1 MKSSQIR
8 RLFLDFFVAKGHREV
23 PSSSL
28 VPADD
33 PTLLFTN
40 AGMVQFKRV
49 FLGQE
54 RREYTRATTCQK
66 VVRAGGKHND
76 LEQVGHT
83 TRHHTFFEM
92 LGNFSFGDYFKR
104 EAIAYAWEFVT
115 SPAYLGIP
123 ADRIRVTVHY
133 TDTEARAYWREVSGL
148 PDHRIYSLGDKD
160 NFWQMGDTGPC
171 GPSTEIYVDLDG
183 VGEGGQDGRPSGG
196 RLTGG
201 PELSA
206 ASGESA
212 AEGASASSTE
222 EMIPQEEFERL
233 AEEGRFL
240 EIWNLVFMQFDR
252 SADGTLT
259 PLPKPSVDTGAG
271 LERIAAVMQGED
283 DNFHTDI
290 FLPLIDRVGELVGRS
305 YDRDAENRGS
315 YRVLADHARA
325 VSFLLAD
332 GVYPSN
338 EGRGYV
344 LRRILRRAVRHAWLL
359 GRREPTVALLT
370 ELVVQQMGE
379 AYPELVTKAGFIRE
393 VIENEEHRFLETIE
407 GGLERLE
414 EIFSAGGQTISGED
428 AFKLYDTYGFPID
441 LTQIIAG
448 EHGVEVDLPGFERA
462 LEEQRE
468 RSRAARV
475 SGSHGRVT
483 PTPDRTGAPAVI
495 VPKPGKWRSVKR
507 GKQKFVGYQRTETDT
522 DILAFRQEG
531 PRVEL
536 ILRENPFYAESGG
549 QVSDI
554 GGLTGDGWDLTVDT
568 VRKDPKGTVVAGTFV
583 ESFQPEVLH
592 AAVDTPRRRDIERNH
607 SATHLVHY
615 ALRKHLGTHVRQQ
628 GSLVQPERLRFD
640 FSHHGPIDQPLLDAI
655 EAEVNELVL
664 ANDPVTTQEMPYP
677 EALSLGAMAF
687 FSEKYG
693 DTVRVV
699 QMGPSIELCG
709 GTHVR
714 STGQVGTFRFSGQSG
729 VAAGVRRIEAVTGSG
744 ALRAI
749 RDLEQRLSRL
759 AETLKAQPEHVLR
772 RVEQLIEER
781 QRLEARLADALKTG
795 GGAGVV
801 GETAQVDGVSL
812 TIAETASEDREEVG
826 QIADRFREGKRNA
839 VLVLF
844 STAGR
849 GAIHVTVT
857 DDLVGTGRKAG
868 DLVNQIAALSG
879 GKGGGRPH
887 FASAGAGDPTKLTAA
902 RAATPAL
909 VSAWLGKRQV
919 AEVSGGG

>member
-1 MKSSQIR
+1 MQSATIR
-8 RLFLDFFVAKGHREV
+8 RLFLEFFVAKGHREV

-54 RREYTRATTCQK
+54 RRDYTRATTCQK
-66 VVRAGGKHND
+66 CVRAGGKHND

-83 TRHHTFFEM
+83 KRHHTFFEM

-104 EAIAYAWEFVT
+104 EAIAFAWEFVT
-115 SPAYLGIP
+115 SPRYLGIA
-123 ADRIRVTVHY
+123 ADRIRVTVHH
-133 TDTEARAYWREVSGL
+133 TDDEARQYWREVSGL
-148 PDHRIYSLGDKD
+148 ADHRIYGLGDKD

-171 GPSTEIYVDLDG
+171 GPCTEIYVDL
-183 VGEGGQDGRPSGG
+183 EAGQRGSG
-196 RLTGG
+196 
-201 PELSA
+201 
-206 ASGESA
+206 
-212 AEGASASSTE
+212 AEGRDV
-222 EMIPQEEFERL
+222 IPQEEFERL

-283 DNFHTDI
+283 DNFHTDV
-290 FLPLIDRVGELVGRS
+290 FRPLFDRIGELVGEPYDYIHDDDPNEDVRARS
-305 YDRDAENRGS
+305 TS
-315 YRVLADHARA
+315 YRVVADHARA
-325 VSFLLAD
+325 VTFLLAD

-359 GRREPTVALLT
+359 GRREPTLAPLT
-370 ELVVQQMGE
+370 DVVVQQMGGI
-379 AYPELVTKAGFIRE
+379 YPELIAKAADIRE
-393 VIENEEHRFLETIE
+393 VTEAEERRFLETIE
-407 GGLERLE
+407 DGLRRLD
-414 EIFSAGGQTISGED
+414 EIFASGTRRIDGEE
-428 AFKLYDTYGFPID
+428 AFKLYDTFGFPID

-448 EHGVEVDLPGFERA
+448 ERGVEVDLAGFERA

-468 RSRAARV
+468 RSREARAMGQRGGGAAV
-475 SGSHGRVT
+475 H
-483 PTPDRTGAPAVI
+483 

-507 GKQKFVGYQRTETDT
+507 GKQKFVGYEATEADT
-522 DILAFRQEG
+522 DVLAFRQEG

-536 ILRENPFYAESGG
+536 VLRQNPFYAESGG
-549 QVSDI
+549 QVSD
-554 GGLTGDGWDLTVDT
+554 TGALSGEGWSLAVDT
-568 VRKDPKGTVVAGTFV
+568 VRKDPKGTVIGG
-583 ESFQPEVLH
+583 SFGERFEPTELL
-592 AAVDTPRRRDIERNH
+592 ARVDAPRRRDIERNH

-615 ALRKHLGTHVRQQ
+615 VLRRRLGTHVRQQ
-628 GSLVQPERLRFD
+628 GSLVQPDRLRFD
-640 FSHHGPIDQPLLDAI
+640 FSHHGPIDLAI
-655 EAEVNELVL
+655 LRDIESELNELVL
-664 ANDPVTTQEMPYP
+664 ANEVVTTREMPYP
-677 EALSLGAMAF
+677 DALALGAMAF

-693 DTVRVV
+693 DVVRVV
-699 QMGPSIELCG
+699 QMGPSVELCG

-714 STGQVGTFRFSGQSG
+714 TTGQIGPFRFSGQTG
-729 VAAGVRRIEAVTGSG
+729 VAAGVRRIEAVTGAG

-749 RDLEQRLSRL
+749 HELEQRLAQV
-759 AETLKAQPEHVLR
+759 AESLKAQPEHLVR
-772 RVEQLIEER
+772 RVEQLLEER
-781 QRLEARLADALKTG
+781 QRLEARLAEALRSG
-795 GGAGVV
+795 GSAGAVA
-801 GETAQVDGVSL
+801 GEVAEVDGVHL
-812 TIAETASEDREEVG
+812 TIAETASEDRAELG
-826 QIADRFREGKRNA
+826 QIADRFREGKRNS

-857 DDLVGTGRKAG
+857 DDLVSAGRRAG
-868 DLVNQIAALSG
+868 DLVNRIAALSG

-887 FASAGAGDPTKLTAA
+887 FASAGVGDPGKLAAA
-902 RAATPAL
+902 RAATPGL
-909 VSAWLGKRQV
+909 VSAWLGG
-919 AEVSGGG
+919 SGNGA